1 MHQARR
7 PTELTG
13 RGDGEPTAPGIS
25 TEIQS
30 RVLRVAAR
38 LFAQRGFHAVSVR
51 DIATEC
57 GVSVSTVLY
66 RGRSKHDL
74 LDQILGRSFSGESS
88 WTSLISNLDPARL
101 STRESFLCTY
111 DRVVEAL
118 VRHAIEYP
126 YTRRLWLR
134 LLLDKPELFE
144 TFEAKYAWPLFEYGF
159 VLLRAARDRGIIR
172 AEDDR
177 IQHFIAGLD
186 WTLNGFFCGGI
197 LGLDGQRVDA
207 RCPQAVARLVDYLK
221 EYCRIWLPDVA

>member
-1 MHQARR
+1 MHQARSAKR
-7 PTELTG
+7 TADRDASLTS
-13 RGDGEPTAPGIS
+13 AS
-25 TEIQS
+25 ASNTEIQD

-38 LFAQRGFHAVSVR
+38 LFAQRGYHAVSVR

-88 WTSLISNLDPARL
+88 WTHLIAHLDASKL
-101 STRESFLCTY
+101 TTRQSFLATY
-111 DRVVEAL
+111 DHVVEAL

-144 TFEAKYAWPLFEYGF
+144 TFEAKYTWPLFRYGF
-159 VLLRAARDRGIIR
+159 ELLRAAREQGILQ
-172 AEDDR
+172 ADDDR
-177 IQHFIAGLD
+177 IQHFVAGID

-197 LGLDGQRVDA
+197 LGFDGRRLDS
-207 RCPQAVARLVDYLK
+207 RCPQAVTRLVDYLK
-221 EYCRIWLPDVA
+221 EYCRVWFPAA